1 MLLAPRVRAVRCG
14 RVSADLVTLDLGNSR
29 LKLRRWRAVDD
40 ARTRRGD
47 GGAAA
52 STAAVTLAGGAEFEA
67 GATLI
72 ANTLAELAREQ
83 DPAHIALCA
92 VAAPALERA
101 LADALAARY
110 GAAFVARPDPGLA
123 VALNTPETA
132 GRDRLFAAR
141 GALALAHAH
150 ALVVDAGTC
159 VTVDALRA
167 DADGP
172 GTFLGG
178 AIAPG
183 PRLLAEAL
191 ARGGAR
197 LPEVDVFPGV
207 PALGKDTLA
216 ALRAGVVV
224 GLRGAVRELVLAIER
239 EAGLAGARIVWT
251 GGARALLLEPPLF
264 AGRVQLVE
272 PELVHLGLLAALG
285 AVRA

>member
-1 MLLAPRVRAVRCG
+1 M
-14 RVSADLVTLDLGNSR
+14 SADFVTLDLGNSR
-29 LKLRRWRAVDD
+29 LKLRRWRAH
-40 ARTRRGD
+40 AGSAPATSQATRVALA
-47 GGAAA
+47 GAAELDVGDA
-52 STAAVTLAGGAEFEA
+52 LVERTLAALVERTLAGPAEP
-67 GATLI
+67 
-72 ANTLAELAREQ
+72 AR
-83 DPAHIALCA
+83 IGLSC
-92 VAAPALERA
+92 VASPALESSLSA
-101 LADALAARY
+101 ALAARF

-123 VALNTPETA
+123 LARPSLATA

-141 GALALAHAH
+141 GALALEHAD

-159 VTVDALRA
+159 VTVDAVRA
-167 DADGP
+167 GADGR

-183 PRLLAEAL
+183 PRLLASAL

-197 LPEVDVFPGV
+197 LPEVDVFPAV
-207 PALGKDTLA
+207 PALGYDTLA

-239 EAGLAGARIVWT
+239 EAELTGARIVWT

-264 AGRVQLVE
+264 VERAQRVE
-272 PELVHLGLLAALG
+272 PELVHLGLLSALG